1 MKSFSETK
9 GTVTRTAFD
18 VQHNCFFNAPM
29 QHPFLATLE
38 QRQPAMASAQVI
50 AMPAMALKMAA

>member
-18 VQHNCFFNAPM
+18 AQHNCFFNAPM
-29 QHPFLATLE
+29 QHPFLASLE
-38 QRQPAMASAQVI
+38 HGKSVIATAQVI
-50 AMPAMALKMAA
+50 AMPAMELKLAA